1 MEGRTTLI
9 YLFDKDEKLVKIV
22 KNTAIKTAL
31 QKFALTNEHYI
42 SDRLDIDMKAISDT
56 DLAKIEYVAIQSMED
71 SHTFHYFWIA
81 QKQNK
86 ANLTTIV
93 SVQSGI
99 EELQK
104 TIVKDIRPQNK
115 EARPVIDELLLGT
128 NWIARVVEG
137 VDVASAT
144 FYYISTFEALKK
156 VCEIWGLEMQFF
168 VEMNGNKV
176 GGRYI
181 DFKKKIGVRSGKR
194 VVYGHNALEILQE
207 IERTNIYTALIGR
220 GKGEQVS
227 ADGYGRKIT
236 FADVVWDTPVAKP
249 KGQEYVELPNMTAL
263 YGIKNAN
270 GTMRPKIGF
279 VEFQEE
285 TDPAILLKRTYNHLV
300 NVARP
305 QVAFKTSAVYLKGVK
320 IGDTVRVV
328 RHDKKIDYE
337 TRIFEIT
344 FNRLNNKASDIK
356 LGDNIRGTDS
366 QNQAIQTSIS
376 NAIESTITSFVSK
389 LPEFLPSADGFN
401 SNWYT
406 DSDPTLLYPG
416 KVLINDLW
424 FKPDSEFPGEYVMLR
439 WTGEV
444 WEEVIRT
451 ADSLKLETA
460 IADVQ
465 TQADTMEQQI
475 IDADAKANTAI
486 SKADS
491 NATAISNANQL
502 IAQTQS
508 NIDAT
513 KQSLQTEIDNL
524 EVTTNQTITD
534 LNNTKVD
541 LLAQASSMSSLTTRM
556 TDVET
561 TANGTKTT
569 VTQLSKSVNDLT
581 GSVDGVT
588 QEVKTV
594 QDNLDGVYTTLSKI
608 QVGGNNLA
616 VGTSSEYTLS
626 KTVWTGGTNQ
636 VTVINKVYTGG
647 LTENDDIYLSIQF
660 KTTNVT
666 GTNPTVMVQGPGD
679 VTSWSPAWTASTQT
693 VLAANGEQW
702 LRYTFKITADQLKNS
717 YFTLQLRFD
726 NISGGSVS
734 WRNLK
739 VEKGTIATAW
749 TPAIHDSSIELANYK
764 QAIDGQLTE
773 LKRTTETNANDI
785 QTNKTTIETTVNGI
799 KTDISALQTY
809 VNADGTRTSAMQ
821 TYVQEETAKQTS
833 ALRTE
838 VSSTYASKSEVTAS
852 VNGLTAKYE
861 NIRVGSRNYV
871 LKSDFYMITGSPNLF
886 VDFSTDFSK
895 NATGKTIVLSYEVE
909 SSNLSLRASGNRYG
923 FEIKISFTDGTSGYY
938 GLWMSGTTAL
948 TNRRVIKS
956 YTLPPDKVVSKVEYG
971 IMSIQIDGT
980 IKIGRPQIEI
990 ATVASD
996 WHPADEDVKDYTSTK
1011 IAEYKQTVDQNFAS
1025 LTATVGDKVSTST
1038 FNQTVNGI
1046 NTNIATLTNDLNGT
1060 KTEFQAVKE
1069 TSDLYQRVLGT
1080 TEGDITSNVTNI
1092 IATSDVIQTTVETNV
1107 LAQENLV
1114 YDPLNYSKW
1123 EKTDPLATVIKTTTA
1138 ANSFLNIVE
1147 SNQTSQVFRGF
1158 RMPLRTQ
1165 TFTAG
1170 ETLSFRLVTTTQ
1182 AMPDDGVKLE
1192 IRNGTQVIAS
1202 TTIMPPIGSSQTV
1215 EGTMQVLSSTTL
1227 VDPLALNVKMIKN
1240 GNVIISKLQIV
1251 RGDKL
1256 PLQFIDST
1264 DSQVIN
1270 TDKDLTATKTTVTQ
1284 LADSYAIKALNSSG
1298 DVLSSLNLNGSGVR
1312 IKGSLIHL
1320 DGTTLIDNGV
1330 IKDAMISNLDA
1341 GKIATGQIDAGKI
1354 NVINLNADN
1363 IATGTISAN
1372 IVKGGF
1378 LNSLNGTTSFDLN
1391 SGKLYFYNNNTGVF
1405 RNDQNASVMGI
1416 KFSNNQITVNNT
1428 SRTLSRVIVG
1438 GDRRETTLDDG
1449 RWDQGGFS
1457 GIIIETVKGINSPDH
1472 WGADRVN
1479 VIGDTI
1485 RFVHTYNTDTTGTG
1499 LNSMGWVMEN
1509 YVGTSTI
1516 QGSIVLRPEGIDQRN
1531 SYIFL
1536 GDVRLYNGGTKGNY
1550 YLRDVIRSLRTC
1562 FQHIVNGG
1570 TSSDAIN
1577 AIKSEL
1583 TRYSNI

>member
-1 MEGRTTLI
+1 MI

-104 TIVKDIRPQNK
+104 TTVKDIRPQNK

-285 TDPAILLKRTYNHLV
+285 TDPATLLKRTYNHLV

-376 NAIESTITSFVSK
+376 NAIESTITSFVSR

-406 DSDPTLLYPG
+406 DTDPTLLYPG

-439 WTGEV
+439 WTGEA

-451 ADSLKLETA
+451 ADNLKLETA
-460 IADVQ
+460 ISDVQ
-465 TQADTMEQQI
+465 AKADSMEQQI

-491 NATAISNANQL
+491 NATAITNANQL

-508 NIDAT
+508 NIDST
-513 KQSLQTEIDNL
+513 KQTLQTEIDNL

-534 LNNTKVD
+534 LNNTKAD

-616 VGTSSEYTLS
+616 VGTSSEYTLP
-626 KTVWTGGTNQ
+626 KTTWTGGTNQ

-749 TPAIHDSSIELANYK
+749 TPAIQDSSIELANYK

-773 LKRTTETNANDI
+773 LKRTTETNANEI

-799 KTDISALQTY
+799 KTDISSLQTY
-809 VNADGTRTSAMQ
+809 VNADGARTSAMQ
-821 TYVQEETAKQTS
+821 TYVQEENAKQTT

-838 VSSTYASKSEVTAS
+838 VSNTYASKAQLTSD

-871 LKSDFYMITGSPNLF
+871 LKSDFYMVTGSPNLF
-886 VDFSTDFSK
+886 VNFSTDFSK
-895 NATGKTIVLSYEVE
+895 NANGKTIVLSYEVE

-923 FEIKISFTDGTSGYY
+923 FEIKVSFTDGTTSYY

-948 TNRRVIKS
+948 TNRRVVKA
-956 YTLPPDKVVSKVEYG
+956 YNLPSDKIVSKVDYG
-971 IMSIQIDGT
+971 ILSIQIDGNV
-980 IKIGRPQIEI
+980 KLGRPQVEI

-996 WHPADEDVKDYTSTK
+996 WHLADEDVKDYTSTK

-1025 LTATVGDKVSTST
+1025 LTATVGDKVATST

-1060 KTEFQAVKE
+1060 KTEFQTVKE

-1080 TEGDITSNVTNI
+1080 TEGNITSNVTNI
-1092 IATSDVIQTTVETNV
+1092 IATSDVIQTSVEANV
-1107 LAQENLV
+1107 LAQDNLV
-1114 YDPLNYSKW
+1114 YDPLNFSKW
-1123 EKTDPLATVIKTTTA
+1123 GKTDPLANATKVTT
-1138 ANSFLNIVE
+1138 SSSQSINIVE
-1147 SNQTSQVFRGF
+1147 ANQVNQVLRGF
-1158 RMPLRTQ
+1158 KMPLRTSM
-1165 TFTAG
+1165 FISG
-1170 ETLSFRLVTTTQ
+1170 EILSYRITCTTT
-1182 AMPDDGVKLE
+1182 AVPDDGVKIE
-1192 IRNGTQVIAS
+1192 IRNNTQVIAAS
-1202 TTIMPPIGSSQTV
+1202 TFTPILGSNKVV
-1215 EGTMQVLSSTTL
+1215 EGTMQVLSTTSQ
-1227 VDPLALNVKMIKN
+1227 VDDLALNVKMVKN
-1240 GNVIISKLQIV
+1240 GNVAFSKLQIV

-1256 PLQFIDST
+1256 PVTFNDST
-1264 DSQVIN
+1264 DYQVVN
-1270 TDKDLTATKTTVTQ
+1270 SDKDLTATKTTVTQ
-1284 LADSYAIKALNSSG
+1284 LANSYAIKSLNNSG
-1298 DVLSSLNLNGSGVR
+1298 DVLSSLNLNGSGVH

-1341 GKIATGQIDAGKI
+1341 GKIKAGTLDAGQV
-1354 NVINLNADN
+1354 NVINLNANN
-1363 IATGTISAN
+1363 ITSGTMSAGTI
-1372 IVKGGF
+1372 KGGI
-1378 LNSLNGTTSFDLN
+1378 LSALNGNLNINLN
-1391 SGKLYFYNNNTGVF
+1391 SG
-1405 RNDQNASVMGI
+1405 
-1416 KFSNNQITVNNT
+1416 
-1428 SRTLSRVIVG
+1428 
-1438 GDRRETTLDDG
+1438 
-1449 RWDQGGFS
+1449 
-1457 GIIIETVKGINSPDH
+1457 
-1472 WGADRVN
+1472 
-1479 VIGDTI
+1479 
-1485 RFVHTYNTDTTGTG
+1485 
-1499 LNSMGWVMEN
+1499 
-1509 YVGTSTI
+1509 
-1516 QGSIVLRPEGIDQRN
+1516 
-1531 SYIFL
+1531 
-1536 GDVRLYNGGTKGNY
+1536 DV
-1550 YLRDVIRSLRTC
+1550 D
-1562 FQHIVNGG
+1562 FVNGG
-1570 TSSDAIN
+1570 TIMFKGAKSKIVGYNANGFGGTTSLVSLSGKTNDSFFGVVHAPSLVTAKDLDVTDYTSIKTFSEASKFNLLHGMYLHDSSGNFTDIYMGAQNFTVGKDIYSAMGITSDPN
-1577 AIKSEL
+1577 GANGRLSWSSGTAK
-1583 TRYSNI
+1583 SNIYLNDLKDKVDIIVEALQEFSNNKYQNWDTSVYNALSKISRGLSRF